1 MWLNAASRVTLTW
14 VNEHMHK
21 ETLEWTEAR
30 RNVAER
36 CSRVT
41 WANKHKHKL

>member
-14 VNEHMHK
+14 ANEHKHAG
-21 ETLEWTEAR
+21 TLEWTSAR

-36 CSRVT
+36 CLRSNLGEQT
-41 WANKHKHKL
+41 QA